1 MAASWKSVSEPYWVD
16 DETVRID
23 VEGQNLVPGVDY
35 YCEGFIESGC
45 DIPLHTTGVEITS
58 ANPVGYV
65 QFFRLV
71 QSYNCV
77 LPLNAIIKL
86 YDEAAQ
92 VYYDPVTR
100 IIPEFAETMSKQDFI
115 NELAARGRIPIEGL
129 PSVHPAG
136 GGWSDMYD
144 NDEYAMYTGKTCNG
158 KAFTI
163 VIRLKSWAT
172 PSCSGSNPPTE
183 ANCVAWTYDETYSG
197 YGVEGSVP
205 TACASAALD
214 ELYATPVCTEGERE
228 CKGVGLYECRQ
239 NRWELIDE
247 KSEQCGYVPSEKCD
261 TLIVEEPPS

>member
-23 VEGQNLVPGVDY
+23 CEGQNLVAGVYY

-58 ANPVGYV
+58 ANPIGYV
-65 QFFRLV
+65 TFFRLV
-71 QSYNCV
+71 QSYGCV

-86 YDEAAQ
+86 YDDAAQ

-100 IIPEFAETMSKQDFI
+100 
-115 NELAARGRIPIEGL
+115 
-129 PSVHPAG
+129 
-136 GGWSDMYD
+136 
-144 NDEYAMYTGKTCNG
+144 
-158 KAFTI
+158 TI
-163 VIRLKSWAT
+163 SE
-172 PSCSGSNPPTE
+172 PT
-183 ANCVAWTYDETYSG
+183 
-197 YGVEGSVP
+197 
-205 TACASAALD
+205 
-214 ELYATPVCTEGERE
+214 VCIEGERE

-239 NRWELIDE
+239 NRWELIEE